1 MKISGSSTA
10 GRQLR
15 GGDGL
20 SCSRQGSMQAEQR
33 TAELMLTDSQHSL
46 PLNMT
51 TTLTQTP
58 EVPDG
63 ANALSPRNGGTPSKS
78 PPTLDKVIGESKG
91 HPERKR
97 RASNESE
104 DSAITKTSESGL
116 ADDLAGSKDEDDDDN
131 DDEDEKGAAGHNY
144 DPERLKSFNMFVR
157 LFVDENLDRS
167 VPISK
172 QPKDK
177 IQAILEACDRQFP
190 EFHERSRK
198 RIRTYLKSCRRMRRS
213 KEQNGW
219 EPHLRPTPPHLT
231 SAAAESLLAAAC
243 ENESQNAKRMR
254 MGLEPL
260 PLALKPCVFLKRC
273 ECGQS
278 VSVLQPTCVLSY
290 GFFLQDMRCQ
300 MRAEASVMNT
310 ARELGGAA
318 ATLLPNPL
326 PSVTT
331 INTSNPQQQPPT
343 APTPS
348 SQTPSLLERPSS
360 VAAGVVT
367 SDFLRHQPPPA
378 FRAAHDFPA
387 APFFA
392 NGNGLFRPGAFGAFQ
407 HPAHHHPAPAV
418 LQHPPTLGGTTV
430 TNGDF
435 VPTDLSMKK
444 SSSKSTLSAT
454 EVTTIKQLI
463 AGYRESAAFLYRSAD
478 ELEQLLLQQN

>member
-1 MKISGSSTA
+1 
-10 GRQLR
+10 
-15 GGDGL
+15 
-20 SCSRQGSMQAEQR
+20 
-33 TAELMLTDSQHSL
+33 
-46 PLNMT
+46 MT

-58 EVPDG
+58 PEVPDG
-63 ANALSPRNGGTPSKS
+63 AGVLSPRNGGVTTPTKS
-78 PPTLDKVIGESKG
+78 PPTLDKVMAVESKG

-131 DDEDEKGAAGHNY
+131 EDDDEKGAAGHNY
-144 DPERLKSFNMFVR
+144 DPERLKAFNMFVR

-231 SAAAESLLAAAC
+231 SAAAEGLLAAAC

-260 PLALKPCVFLKRC
+260 PCQKYLISQGLRNLAFWLVMTLKILARACRSVF
-273 ECGQS
+273 S
-278 VSVLQPTCVLSY
+278 VDSGGTDDHLWNLHDSATACNVVWKENVLAVGVERKSLFTIFPLCALFVRE
-290 GFFLQDMRCQ
+290 DMRCQ

-326 PSVTT
+326 PSVTSSAAAST
-331 INTSNPQQQPPT
+331 PQPQATPT
-343 APTPS
+343 TPAPS
-348 SQTPSLLERPSS
+348 SLLERPSS
-360 VAAGVVT
+360 VVT
-367 SDFLRHQPPPA
+367 TDFLRHQPPPPA
-378 FRAAHDFPA
+378 FRAAPDFP

-407 HPAHHHPAPAV
+407 HPAHHHPAPGV
-418 LQHPPTLGGTTV
+418 LQPPPALSGSTV
-430 TNGDF
+430 SNGDF